1 MLTRLYHWDYWTTQ
15 AQPPDYIDELI
26 CSLNAAGPVAED
38 KAGEVTPDWIAA
50 TRAQHA
56 MKIKRYFA

>member
-1 MLTRLYHWDYWTTQ
+1 MAIKLGWDFNTSQ
-15 AQPPDYIDELI
+15 AQPSDFVDELV
-26 CSLNAAGPVAED
+26 CYWNAAGPAAED
-38 KAGEVTPDWIAA
+38 TAGEVTPDWIAA